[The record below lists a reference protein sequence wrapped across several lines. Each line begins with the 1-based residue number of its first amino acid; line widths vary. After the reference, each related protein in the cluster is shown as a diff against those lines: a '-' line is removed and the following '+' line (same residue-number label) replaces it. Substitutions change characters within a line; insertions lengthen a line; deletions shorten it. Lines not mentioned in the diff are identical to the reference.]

1 MKDLARVEVLKS
13 AIIAASVGSLLSLP
27 HLWLWPARKHP
38 LWYLEALLFLGGTVL
53 WGFVFAWHQ
62 KYCGRAPFSFRVAA
76 RHWVQATV
84 VGCLTAFL
92 LARFLDPMLRA
103 RLPEDYPKTFS
114 QWLTM
119 TLFSLSFTQLFLV
132 YAPFAWL
139 LRLFRNQTVAWVLTI
154 VFGVIV
160 LAVRNRSTALSLTS
174 GLFPALVLVRI
185 GTEGL
190 SLYLYL
196 RGGVLL
202 VCWWVFLVLCRHL
215 FEWERS

>member
-1 MKDLARVEVLKS
+1 
-13 AIIAASVGSLLSLP
+13 
-27 HLWLWPARKHP
+27 
-38 LWYLEALLFLGGTVL
+38 
-53 WGFVFAWHQ
+53 
-62 KYCGRAPFSFRVAA
+62 
-76 RHWVQATV
+76 
-84 VGCLTAFL
+84 
-92 LARFLDPMLRA
+92 
-103 RLPEDYPKTFS
+103 
-114 QWLTM
+114 
-119 TLFSLSFTQLFLV
+119 
-132 YAPFAWL
+132 
-139 LRLFRNQTVAWVLTI
+139 